1 MFPVVSVAAWLKGG
15 VRWASEMKCWNCN
28 VDSVE
33 VVKGPLGLAVCYPC
47 IKKTDEA
54 ADLPMVGTCT
64 FCNGKLG
71 VRYAGFFGGHRRA
84 CLVRESQALCD
95 DCLRLM
101 KDIVELEEE
110 RGAAT

>member
-1 MFPVVSVAAWLKGG
+1 MLIQQMWLKDHSDLQFAIL
-15 VRWASEMKCWNCN
+15 VS
-28 VDSVE
+28 
-33 VVKGPLGLAVCYPC
+33 
-47 IKKTDEA
+47 KKQMRPWDF
-54 ADLPMVGTCT
+54 PMVGTCT

-71 VRYAGFFGGHRRA
+71 ARYAGFSEGPRRA

-101 KDIVELEEE
+101 KDIVELEEKE